1 MTLYLKKR
9 KETGMAMIMIGVI
22 AVCLAGWGVSVHR
35 RLVTMHENINNAMG
49 QIGVQLSACFEALT
63 VLLNLTRAYDAHEY
77 QTMIETIKS
86 HQSVITA
93 KSKPYDV
100 LKQESVISE
109 TLGRIYIVARRYPKL
124 KADENY
130 ARGMNAL
137 DRYEKMVCT
146 SRLIYND
153 SVTKYNREIR
163 RFPTLLL
170 AGIFGFRQREYL
182 EAVEKKTDMR
192 GV

>member
-1 MTLYLKKR
+1 MV
-9 KETGMAMIMIGVI
+9 MIMTGVI
-22 AVCLAGWGVSVHR
+22 AVCLVGWGVSVHR
-35 RLVTMHENINNAMG
+35 RLVTMDENINNAMG
-49 QIGVQLSACFEALT
+49 QIGVQLSACLDTLT
-63 VLLNLTRAYDAHEY
+63 ALLNLTRGYAAHES

-86 HQSVITA
+86 RRSIITA
-93 KSKPYDV
+93 KSAPHDV
-100 LKQESVISE
+100 LQQESVIFE
-109 TLGRIYIVARRYPKL
+109 ALRRIYIVAERYPKL

-130 ARGMNAL
+130 ARGMNAV
-137 DRYEKMVCT
+137 DRYEKMVWT